1 MKTYDIVLKLLET
14 NPETRNNDRLLIWSV
29 WKSQGLV
36 NINNNTIE
44 FFDFNNR
51 AISPESIRRMR
62 QKFQETRYEL
72 KPTSA
77 RVSTLRRKKAT
88 MRGTFIYRE
97 NVEQGRF
104 I

>member
-1 MKTYDIVLKLLET
+1 MKTYDIVLDLLT
-14 NPETRNNDRLLIWSV
+14 NLPETRNNDRLLIWKV
-29 WKSQGLV
+29 WDRQGLIS
-36 NINNNTIE
+36 NGFLNC
-44 FFDFNNR
+44 FDFYSK
-51 AISPESIRRMR
+51 AISPESIRRVR
-62 QKFQETRYEL
+62 QKLQETRYDL